1 MNSCARTASGGFSQL
16 GYARRASAVSSGE
29 YVTPRQRGQVKV
41 LVKLEMTVSCVAAD
55 EFAKLYGLLQFCI
68 SLAMTNVPRRAVAT
82 DGKGDALTSRTL
94 Q

>member
-1 MNSCARTASGGFSQL
+1 MRGVPVPQAE
-16 GYARRASAVSSGE
+16 E

-41 LVKLEMTVSCVAAD
+41 LVKLEMTVWCVAAD

-68 SLAMTNVPRRAVAT
+68 SLAMTNVPRHAVAT

-94 Q
+94 K